1 MVSTYQKWC
10 NEEQLVNLHPR
21 LIDAC
26 GEQRQDGLVQS
37 HRRAAVNQI
46 AENLMLGMIERCQ
59 NTKCLTV
66 CCTWGCIAANRSGAH
81 DVHHGKFNNGHMN
94 IKTGLWSNEI
104 RLPGLIKHFLLD
116 QVDGRVHVRYLPG
129 EVMAVGCTK
138 GRRPTGRVSVMIWT
152 ILCCETLGPGIH
164 VDVTL
169 THSIYLKIVLNN
181 SIS

>member
-1 MVSTYQKWC
+1 MMSIM
-10 NEEQLVNLHPR
+10 ES
-21 LIDAC
+21 A
-26 GEQRQDGLVQS
+26 
-37 HRRAAVNQI
+37 
-46 AENLMLGMIERCQ
+46 
-59 NTKCLTV
+59 
-66 CCTWGCIAANRSGAH
+66 
-81 DVHHGKFNNGHMN
+81 NNGHMN
-94 IKTGLWSNEI
+94 SKTGLWSNEI

-169 THSIYLKIVLNN
+169 THSTYLKIVLNN